1 MILTISLGK
10 FTEYSTNR
18 MSMDSDLLTSAKAV
32 LQPYYG
38 CDAGFANA
46 VTEFKDALKLSHN
59 IKTRNL
65 WNLVGRLLDE
75 PLDAVIQFESNELV
89 QKLLLDFKLSTIG
102 HTKPRYRFN
111 IDQWKLRDITE
122 NRYAITAD
130 FVLDTKIKTK
140 VLSAD
145 IDTHTI
151 LQNMELWYQNVRFAI
166 RSAKCANTLETT
178 LVIID
183 ALKKFVPARE
193 IHKNYASLQS
203 YVKIKGRA
211 SKYCKLC
218 WRLSICATDYL
229 EAKETDTKH
238 DFRLNDQYCNYH
250 NPSDSTSKY
259 KTDLPYLDIFQHEL
273 KARNPLRLKSSNFA
287 FQFELD
293 AFSKGY
299 EMDTRKA
306 VYDLVHTKLI
316 PTRGKIDLP
325 KKLPVQIYSLH
336 VHEQLSLDEIN
347 DKLDT
352 KKQTVPTNQSVK
364 NAWEKF
370 ESLRN
375 THQRERN
382 VCDCTGEV
390 IDMLPDEVLLIKT
403 VNSLLLKNLS
413 PVKIA
418 LEIGLF
424 VHTVHAI
431 KIRIEKIEQSISKI
445 DELKK
450 EFKPKPNFEIIIS
463 RLDEIKDQLQQYK
476 HTAMN
481 IKLIS
486 QIKRVFKEKKALPES
501 FISKF
506 IQPLN

>member
-1 MILTISLGK
+1 
-10 FTEYSTNR
+10 
-18 MSMDSDLLTSAKAV
+18 MDGNLLNSAKAV

-38 CDAGFANA
+38 CDADFANA
-46 VTEFKDALKLSHN
+46 LMEFKDALKLSHN
-59 IKTRNL
+59 IKTRSL
-65 WNLVGRLLDE
+65 WNLVGRQLDK
-75 PLDAVIQFESNELV
+75 PLEVVISLEKNELV
-89 QKLLLDFKLSTIG
+89 KKLLLGFKLSTIG

-111 IDQWKLRDITE
+111 IKQSAARDFSQGSPT
-122 NRYAITAD
+122 ITAD
-130 FVLDTKIKTK
+130 LVDTKIKAK
-140 VLSAD
+140 VLSVD
-145 IDTHTI
+145 TDTHTI
-151 LQNMELWYQNVRFAI
+151 LKNMELWYQNVRFAI

-183 ALKKFVPARE
+183 TLKKFVPTRE
-193 IHKNYASLQS
+193 MHKNYESLQS
-203 YVKIKGRA
+203 YVKIKGNA
-211 SKYCKLC
+211 SKYCKFC
-218 WRLSICATDYL
+218 WRLSLCATDYL
-229 EAKETDTKH
+229 EARETDTKH

-259 KTDLPYLDIFQHEL
+259 KTDLPYLKIFQHEL
-273 KARNPLRLKSSNFA
+273 IARNPLRLKSSNFA

-293 AFSKGY
+293 DFSKGY

-306 VYDLVHTKLI
+306 VYDLVHTKLRL
-316 PTRGKIDLP
+316 TRGKENPPISLP
-325 KKLPVQIYSLH
+325 EQVYLLFVREKLSF
-336 VHEQLSLDEIN
+336 DEIK
-347 DKLDT
+347 DKLE
-352 KKQTVPTNQSVK
+352 KRMYSIKR
-364 NAWEKF
+364 AWGKL

-375 THQRERN
+375 THQREKN
-382 VCDCTGEV
+382 VCVSTGEV
-390 IDMLPDEVLLIKT
+390 IDMLPDEALLIKT

-418 LEIGLF
+418 LKIGLF

-431 KIRIEKIEQSISKI
+431 KIRIENIEQSILKI

-463 RLDEIKDQLQQYK
+463 KLDEIIDQLQQYK

-486 QIKRVFKEKKALPES
+486 QIKRVFKEKKTLPES

>member
-1 MILTISLGK
+1 MLGAPTRALCWMWSLVIASVN
-10 FTEYSTNR
+10 T
-18 MSMDSDLLTSAKAV
+18 
-32 LQPYYG
+32 
-38 CDAGFANA
+38 
-46 VTEFKDALKLSHN
+46 HN

-65 WNLVGRLLDE
+65 WNLAGRQLDK
-75 PLDAVIQFESNELV
+75 PLDAVISLEKNELV
-89 QKLLLDFKLSTIG
+89 KKLLLGFKLSTIG

-111 IDQWKLRDITE
+111 IKQSASRDFSQGSHT
-122 NRYAITAD
+122 ITAD
-130 FVLDTKIKTK
+130 FVDTKINTK
-140 VLSAD
+140 VLPVD

-238 DFRLNDQYCNYH
+238 DFRLIDQYCNYH

-293 AFSKGY
+293 DFSKGY

-316 PTRGKIDLP
+316 PTRGKIDPP
-325 KKLPVQIYSLH
+325 KKLPVQIYSRH
-336 VHEQLSLDEIN
+336 VLEQLSLDEIN
-347 DKLDT
+347 DKLVT

-382 VCDCTGEV
+382 VCVSTGEV
-390 IDMLPDEVLLIKT
+390 LDMLPDETLLIKT
-403 VNSLLLKNLS
+403 VHSLLLKNLS

-418 LEIGLF
+418 LEIRHF

-431 KIRIEKIEQSISKI
+431 KIRIENIEQSILKI
-445 DELKK
+445 DELKEK
-450 EFKPKPNFEIIIS
+450 FKPMPNFEIIIS

-486 QIKRVFKEKKALPES
+486 QISRVLKEKKALPES